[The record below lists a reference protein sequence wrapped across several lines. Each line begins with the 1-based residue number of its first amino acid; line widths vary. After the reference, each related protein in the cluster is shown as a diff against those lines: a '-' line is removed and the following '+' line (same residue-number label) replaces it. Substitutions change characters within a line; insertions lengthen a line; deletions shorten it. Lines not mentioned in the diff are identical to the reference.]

1 MVMPEGTLVQG
12 EPRPTEPLVALYPGS
27 FDPLHNGHLDIIR
40 RAARLFDRL
49 IVAVYDTPDKRL
61 LFSTGERVELIR
73 ASVTALHNVEVA
85 SYTSLTVDYAVAC
98 GASALIRGLRA
109 TTDFDF
115 EFQVALM
122 NRHLNP
128 EIEAL
133 FLMTSLE
140 YAHISS
146 TLVKEVARH
155 GGISW
160 VSRPR
165 PSRQRWLRWG
175 SRHERAA
182 ESRAWDDGY
191 PLPP

>member
-1 MVMPEGTLVQG
+1 MFDPEGILVQA
-12 EPRPTEPLVALYPGS
+12 EPRAASELVALYPGS

-40 RAARLFDRL
+40 RAGRLFDRL

-61 LFSTGERVELIR
+61 LFSTDERTQIIR
-73 ASVTALHNVEVA
+73 DTAAALPNVEVA
-85 SYTSLTVDYAVAC
+85 SYGTLTVDYAAAR
-98 GASALIRGLRA
+98 GASAVIRGLRA

-128 EIEAL
+128 DIEAL

-140 YAHISS
+140 HAHISS

-155 GGISW
+155 GGNITGLVPQPVAAALSAK
-160 VSRPR
+160 
-165 PSRQRWLRWG
+165 LG
-175 SRHERAA
+175 HHE
-182 ESRAWDDGY
+182 
-191 PLPP
+191 

>member
-1 MVMPEGTLVQG
+1 VQG
-12 EPRPTEPLVALYPGS
+12 EPRSADELVALYPGS

-61 LFSTGERVELIR
+61 LFSTNERVQLIHDTITPF
-73 ASVTALHNVEVA
+73 SNVEVE
-85 SYTSLTVDYAVAC
+85 SYTSLTVDYAVAR

-109 TTDFDF
+109 TSDFDF

-128 EIEAL
+128 NIEAL

-140 YAHISS
+140 QAHISS

-155 GGISW
+155 GGDISGL
-160 VSRPR
+160 VPV
-165 PSRQRWLRWG
+165 PVAGALTAKLRQP
-175 SRHERAA
+175 A
-182 ESRAWDDGY
+182 
-191 PLPP
+191 

>member
-1 MVMPEGTLVQG
+1 MQG
-12 EPRPTEPLVALYPGS
+12 ESRSAGELVALYPGS

-40 RAARLFDRL
+40 RAGRLFDRL
-49 IVAVYDTPDKRL
+49 IVAVYDTPDKRV
-61 LFSTGERVELIR
+61 LFSTSERVELIR
-73 ASVTALHNVEVA
+73 EAVAPLDNIEVA
-85 SYTSLTVDYAVAC
+85 SYTTLTVDYAVAR

-128 EIEAL
+128 DVEAL

-140 YAHISS
+140 HAHISS

-155 GGISW
+155 GGNITGLVPES
-160 VSRPR
+160 VAMVLNEKLG
-165 PSRQRWLRWG
+165 QR
-175 SRHERAA
+175 A
-182 ESRAWDDGY
+182 
-191 PLPP
+191 